1 MKNPNESKRRSF
13 LKAGA
18 TLGAAFL
25 ASPIISAPVSGDF
38 PKNNEANSSPSKL
51 IKKRVL
57 GSGKHSLQVSALGLG
72 CMGLSYHRGKIPDR
86 KVAIA
91 LIRKA
96 YEAGVNFFDT
106 AEVYG
111 PYTNED
117 LVGEALQ
124 PFRKEI
130 LVSTKF
136 GFNIQNNQMAG
147 LNGRPEQI
155 RKVAEESL
163 KRLRTDV
170 LDLFYQHRQD
180 PNVPIEDVA
189 GTVKDLIA
197 EGKVRNFG
205 LSEVSVETIRR
216 AHAVQPVTA
225 IQSEFHLMWNR
236 VIENG
241 VLATCEE
248 LEIGF
253 VPYSPINRGFLSGM
267 LNSQTKFF
275 AENDNRAG
283 LPRFQP
289 DAMAANRPIVEA
301 LIDFGHQRGL
311 TPTQVALAWLMH
323 QKPFIVP
330 IPGTTKEAH
339 LMENLAV
346 AEIQWS
352 EAEIKELTESVSK
365 LQIYGDRY
373 TPVEQSRIQN

>member
-1 MKNPNESKRRSF
+1 MTPKPTSNTTNRRAF
-13 LKAGA
+13 LKTSG
-18 TLGAAFL
+18 LL
-25 ASPIISAPVSGDF
+25 ISSSMLPGVS
-38 PKNNEANSSPSKL
+38 NSQTFHSTENSQ
-51 IKKRVL
+51 IRTL
-57 GSGKHSLQVSALGLG
+57 GSGAHQLKINKLGLG
-72 CMGLSYHRGKIPDR
+72 CMGMSYHRGRIPE
-86 KVAIA
+86 KSVSIA
-91 LIRKA
+91 LMRKA
-96 YEAGVNFFDT
+96 FESGVNFFDT

-111 PYTNED
+111 PYTNES
-117 LVGEALQ
+117 LVGEAIE
-124 PFRKEI
+124 PFRKDI

-136 GFNIQNNQMAG
+136 GFTIENNQMAG

-163 KRLRTDV
+163 SRLRTDV

-225 IQSEFHLMWNR
+225 VQSEYHLMWHR

-241 VLATCEE
+241 VLAACEE
-248 LEIGF
+248 LGIGF

-267 LNSQTKFF
+267 LNPQTKFF
-275 AENDNRAG
+275 SENDNRTG

-289 DAMAANRPIVEA
+289 DAMAANWPFIELLA
-301 LIDFGHQRGL
+301 DFGQQRGL
-311 TPTQVALAWLMH
+311 TPTQISLAWLLK

-339 LMENLAV
+339 LLENLAV
-346 AEIQWS
+346 TDLQISDSDW
-352 EAEIKELTESVSK
+352 KNFDESLSK
-365 LQIYGDRY
+365 LTVKGDRY
-373 TPVEQSRIQN
+373 TQTERSRVQN